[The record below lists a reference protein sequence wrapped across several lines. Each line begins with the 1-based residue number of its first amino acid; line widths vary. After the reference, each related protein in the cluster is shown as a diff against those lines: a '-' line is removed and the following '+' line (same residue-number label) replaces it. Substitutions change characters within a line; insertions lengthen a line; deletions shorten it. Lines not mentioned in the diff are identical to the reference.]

1 MRVPP
6 PSTQILSG
14 TAVLRGVRDS
24 LAPYRDVIASTGRQ
38 VAIIR
43 FEASADDPPVRRLRM
58 EASRVSADQK
68 VRAFEHVG
76 LGVDHRVLP
85 PTVSAAEFADLI
97 AAHNADPRTAATI
110 VQYPPPPR
118 LTALVQGLAAD
129 KDIDALLE
137 DRSPHRACA
146 TADGI
151 VRLVT
156 PFIADQPSIAV
167 VGARGFVGSG
177 VVRLLSDA
185 GQSVTSLDAGDD
197 LRAARDADIVVSTT
211 GQPHLLTAEHIRPH
225 HRLVVDSGFMPQ
237 FDGTVAGD
245 VHPSAS
251 QIPQI
256 ITPVP
261 GGVGPVE
268 MAVLME
274 RIVKQEVDASLPSWS
289 VGPMPYLS
297 RTQAT
302 RLAKRGASAAKPR
315 SAFDAEISARTARQA
330 DDDQI
335 RLPGPTVDDERGG
348 RAL

>member
-6 PSTQILSG
+6 PTTKILSG
-14 TAVLRGVRDS
+14 AAVLRGVRDS
-24 LAPYRDVIASTGRQ
+24 LAPYRDAIAPTGRQ

-43 FEASADDPPVRRLRM
+43 FAAADNDPPVRRLRM
-58 EASRVSADQK
+58 ESSRISADQK

-76 LGVDHRVLP
+76 FGVDHRVLP
-85 PTVSAAEFADLI
+85 PTVSAAEFAGVI
-97 AAHNADPRTAATI
+97 AAYNDDPHTAATI

-118 LTALVQGLAAD
+118 LTPLVQGLAPA

-156 PFIADQPSIAV
+156 PFTADHPSIAV

-177 VVRLLSDA
+177 VIRLLADA
-185 GQSVTSLDAGDD
+185 GQNVIALDVGDD
-197 LRAARDADIVVSTT
+197 LRAASDADIVVSTT

-237 FDGTVAGD
+237 PDGTVAGD
-245 VHPSAS
+245 VHPNAS

-274 RIVKQEVDASLPSWS
+274 RIVKQEADASLPSWT
-289 VGPMPYLS
+289 VAPLRYLS
-297 RTQAT
+297 RSQAT
-302 RLAKRGASAAKPR
+302 RLAAHTSAASTPT
-315 SAFDAEISARTARQA
+315 AISSSDTRRQTARQMEDRQRGLPGPAA
-330 DDDQI
+330 DDD
-335 RLPGPTVDDERGG
+335 RRG